1 MSKKRRK
8 LVFKIGAAGGS
19 LSVWTV
25 NAEDGTR
32 SFLVKR
38 NESTLKELMTKEDA
52 DGVSFKSKIGPL
64 LTFDDALAVL
74 GRYRWHRLYPMFVH
88 QDFREAVLTA
98 VTNLG
103 GEELAIRWQ
112 RKLNGGVFGHFT

>member
-38 NESTLKELMTKEDA
+38 NESTLKEFMTKEDA
-52 DGVSFKSKIGPL
+52 DGVSFKSKIVPL

-74 GRYRWHRLYPMFVH
+74 GKYPWHRLTPMLVH
-88 QDFREAVLTA
+88 KDFREPVLTA
-98 VTNLG
+98 VMNLG
-103 GEELAIRWQ
+103 GEKLANRWQ
-112 RKLNGGVFGHFT
+112 RKLNGGFFGHFN